1 MFTGIVES
9 LGAVIAVETG
19 TEDARLEISAPF
31 AGELAFGESV
41 AVNGV
46 CLTVTTSSADGF
58 VADVMP
64 GTLRRTTLG
73 SLRIGQRVNLER
85 AVTPVS
91 RLGGHVVQGH
101 VDGVGS
107 IVSRNPG
114 PRWDDVRIA
123 VPAELS
129 RYVAAKGSIAVDG
142 VSLTVV
148 DVADDVFSVGLIPT
162 TLQETTL
169 GERQPGEQVN
179 IETDVM
185 AKYVERLLDARV
197 GQAP

>member
-9 LGAVIAVETG
+9 VGDVVAVEATG
-19 TEDARLEISAPF
+19 DDARIEISAPF
-31 AGELAFGESV
+31 AAELVFGESV

-46 CLTVTTSSADGF
+46 CLTVTTNRDGRF
-58 VADVMP
+58 IADVMP
-64 GTLRRTTLG
+64 ETLRCTTLGTLR
-73 SLRIGQRVNLER
+73 SGQRVNLER

-101 VDGVGS
+101 VDGVGTL
-107 IVSRNPG
+107 VNRDPG
-114 PRWDDVRIA
+114 PRWDEVRIA
-123 VPAELS
+123 LPAELS

-148 DVADDVFSVGLIPT
+148 DVVDDEFSVGLIPT

-169 GERQPGEQVN
+169 GERRPGDQVN

-197 GQAP
+197 GQAR